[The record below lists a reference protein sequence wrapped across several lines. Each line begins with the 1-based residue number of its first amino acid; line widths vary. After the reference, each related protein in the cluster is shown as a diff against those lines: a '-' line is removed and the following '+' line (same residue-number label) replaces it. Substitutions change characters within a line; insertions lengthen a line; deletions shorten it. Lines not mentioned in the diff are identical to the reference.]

1 MKIIP
6 KPYSNN
12 LLFYLKGGILF
23 CISLFVGFNAW
34 TQEYRFFRHKI
45 SNRGPGTSLVTATQS
60 GTGYMWFGT
69 DSGLYRYN
77 GTDARFFAF
86 PPETGKLGAFCFRAD
101 TGYIGFADGAVYD
114 FRNGRFTRMKWL
126 EGFPKSGITRIKK
139 DSSDNLWLG
148 TKTEGVYVHD
158 GRYLFHFGLDDGL
171 PDLGIND
178 LVCAADAHVWA
189 ATDRG
194 LARLGFYGR
203 KKSVQTLDTRHG
215 LPDQLVTCLAT
226 AGTRIYGGTHAGI
239 LFSVNLADLRVEVPA
254 LPILPGKPLTDLWA
268 DETEVWAIDASGGLY
283 MYSPAR
289 GNEFIYIE
297 SQKTGAEGRI
307 RSITGDDEYN
317 IWLTDGTENVLCI
330 FRGLLYMSEHE
341 AVSLRKISSIS
352 CDKNGYVY
360 FASEDGLLGHPVTL
374 APRHVFKRL
383 LDKGRNTDRQI
394 VSVYAD
400 GQGHVWAGTFGNG
413 LLAEETVSGKVV
425 RWGEANGFLNDNV
438 LGITGHRGAIWAA
451 TLGGIAFLPD
461 GTRGTIQCIGQ
472 QNGMPVGFN
481 YCVGID
487 TVSGSVWVGTDGG
500 GLVEIKKDF
509 MAHPISGGPS
519 TVYSLAVF
527 PGLGVVFSGQ
537 QPGLWGYNGK
547 HVFNFSQSFHF
558 GGITPTGLATL
569 PDSSVVVLHAQGFER
584 FYPFRKSNTS
594 FGESYGIGSFENA
607 LNALAVDEYG
617 NCWLASDA
625 DLIRLSHIGGHY
637 RKTPKTVLD
646 EILVLSKPIDAG
658 QHEFTHNNNAVMFRF
673 SGLWFQNQK
682 SVTFSYRMDGID
694 NDWIQTSDHFANYP
708 ALPPGE
714 YTFRVKSSATGS
726 FMHPYEVSYT
736 FRISPPFWQRPW
748 FYLSLIV
755 VVLLAFY
762 LFIKLRDKSVADRE
776 RMLKENAEFRF
787 QVLKNQISPHFLFNS
802 FNTLLY
808 LIDSDKRKAS
818 GYTEELSDFFR
829 KVLEVREQNLIS
841 LREELDLMRA
851 YAGLQQTRFENALSM
866 KIEVPDA
873 FLDSHIPP
881 LSGQMLLENAI
892 KHNSFSAEY
901 PLVFRVAVDE
911 SGGWLIF
918 ANNKQLRRGP
928 IESTGIGL
936 KNIFQRYRLLDFH
949 EPRIEQT
956 DDTFTVLLPLV
967 T

>member
-1 MKIIP
+1 MYTVRKQ
-6 KPYSNN
+6 YSNN
-12 LLFYLKGGILF
+12 PLFYLKSGILF
-23 CISLFVGFNAW
+23 FLAVFLFTETFS
-34 TQEYRFFRHKI
+34 QEYRFFRHKI
-45 SNRGPGTSLVTATQS
+45 SNRGASVTAATQS

-69 DSGLYRYN
+69 DSGLYRHN
-77 GTDARFFAF
+77 GTDALFFAF
-86 PPETGKLGAFCFRAD
+86 PPEAGRLGAFCFDAD
-101 TGYIGFADGAVYD
+101 TGYVGFADGTVYD
-114 FRNGRFTRMKWL
+114 FSNGRFTPMKWL

-139 DSSDNLWLG
+139 DRSGNLWIG
-148 TKTEGVYVHD
+148 TKTEGIYVHD
-158 GRYLFHFGLDDGL
+158 GRYLFHFGTEDGL
-171 PDLGIND
+171 PDLAIND
-178 LVCAADAHVWA
+178 LVYDPAGYVWA

-194 LARLGFYGR
+194 VARLGFRGR
-203 KKSVQTLDTRHG
+203 KKSVRTLGTAQG

-226 AGTRIYGGTHAGI
+226 AGNVIYGGTHSGV
-239 LFSVNLADLRVEVPA
+239 LFSVNPTDLKVTLPA
-254 LPILPGKPLTDLWA
+254 LPVPAQKPLTDLWA
-268 DETEVWAIDASGGLY
+268 DETEIWALDASGGLY
-283 MYSPAR
+283 MYAPAR

-297 SQKTGAEGRI
+297 SQKIGAEGRI

-317 IWLTDGTENVLCI
+317 IWLTDGTENVLRI

-352 CDKNGYVY
+352 CDRNGYVY
-360 FASEDGLLGHPVTL
+360 LASEEGLLGHPVTL
-374 APRHVFKRL
+374 SPGHVFKRL
-383 LDKGRNTDRQI
+383 GHGGGNAHRQM

-400 GQGHVWAGTFGNG
+400 GRGHVWAGTFGNG
-413 LLAEETVSGKVV
+413 MLAVDAASGKVT
-425 RWGEANGFLNDNV
+425 GFTEAAGFLNDNV
-438 LGITGHRGAIWAA
+438 LGIAGHRGAVWAA
-451 TLGGIAFLPD
+451 TLGGIALLPD
-461 GTRGTIQCIGQ
+461 GLGGAIQSIGR

-487 TVSGSVWVGTDGG
+487 TVSGSAWVGTDGG

-509 MAHPISGGPS
+509 SVHPVSGGPS

-537 QPGLWGYNGK
+537 QPGLWGYDGRR
-547 HVFNFSQSFHF
+547 VFNFSHSFHF
-558 GGITPTGLATL
+558 GGIAPTGLAML

-607 LNALAVDEYG
+607 LNALSVDEYG

-625 DLIRLSHIGGHY
+625 DLIRLSHINGRY
-637 RKTPKTVLD
+637 RKAPKTVLD
-646 EILVLSKPIDAG
+646 EILVLSKPIVPG
-658 QHEFTHNNNAVMFRF
+658 QHEFAYNNNAVMFRF
-673 SGLWFQNQK
+673 SGLWFQDQK
-682 SVTFSYRMDGID
+682 SVTFSYKMDGID
-694 NDWIQTSDHFANYP
+694 NDWIQTGDHFANYP
-708 ALPPGE
+708 ALPPGK

-726 FMHPYEVSYT
+726 FMHPHEVSYA
-736 FRISPPFWQRPW
+736 FEIRPPFWQRPW
-748 FYLSLIV
+748 FYVSLTV
-755 VVLLAFY
+755 AVLLAFY
-762 LFIKLRDKSVADRE
+762 LFVKLRDKRVADRE

-851 YAGLQQTRFENALSM
+851 YASLQQTRFENALSM
-866 KIEVPDA
+866 RIDVPDE
-873 FLDSHIPP
+873 FLDTLIPP

-892 KHNSFSAEY
+892 KHNSFGAEH
-901 PLVFRVAVDE
+901 PLVFRVAIDAA
-911 SGGWLIF
+911 GARLIF
-918 ANNKQLRRGP
+918 ANNKRMRRGP

-936 KNIFQRYRLLDFH
+936 KNIFQRYRLLGFP
-949 EPRIEQT
+949 EPRIEQS
-956 DDTFTVLLPLV
+956 DETFTVLLPLV